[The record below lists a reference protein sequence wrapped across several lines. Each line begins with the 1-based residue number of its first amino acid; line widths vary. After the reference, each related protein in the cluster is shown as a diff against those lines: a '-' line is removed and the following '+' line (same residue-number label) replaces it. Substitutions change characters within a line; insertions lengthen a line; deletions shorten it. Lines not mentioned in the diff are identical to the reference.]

1 MTGLAAR
8 RELTGRWD
16 LRLVGAA
23 LGCWLTALV
32 GLRLSATAGWLVAGV
47 AVLAALILGRRAA
60 AGMVWASVAAAV
72 LLGVAC
78 GAAATGARVV
88 ARDAP
93 EVRAPVQQRAL
104 VVAELT
110 LRRDPHRLDR
120 PAAGPPVWLVPAWL
134 HRLAPADRD
143 RAQESPGEAEQQTR
157 LRARVL
163 VFAHDPMWQDLLP
176 GQRIR
181 VTGRLGP
188 PRGGD
193 LTAAV
198 LSVRGPVELLGEPS
212 WIQQVAG
219 TVRAGLRRAAA
230 PLPDRPGGLL
240 PGLAV
245 GDDSRLDPGLA
256 ADFTA
261 TGMTH
266 LLAVSGSNVAIV
278 VGFVV
283 LLARALRAPPWATTV
298 VSGIVLVGYVIVCRA
313 DASVIRAGVM
323 GAVALVA
330 LAAGRPRAAAPA
342 LATTVFL
349 LVIADPDLAAHAG
362 FAMSVLATGALL
374 WLAPRWRDGL
384 RRRRVPPGVSEAL
397 AVPAAA
403 QIAVA
408 PVLAGLSG
416 SISVVAVAANLL
428 ATPAV
433 APATVL
439 GVAAAAVSPLWPTGA
454 AFLAWLGSWPA
465 WWLVLV
471 AEHGARLPGAVVPW
485 PAGVGGALLLAGLTL
500 AGLGLARHRRLR
512 VLAAVVVGAAALGV
526 VPVRVLAVDW
536 PPAGAVVVACAVGQG
551 DLMVVPVAAGS
562 GVVIDAGPD
571 PVAADR
577 CLRDL
582 GIRTVPLLVI
592 THLHADHVAGVDGV
606 LRGRR
611 VGAVLISP
619 WPEPADSYAPL
630 RTVVANGQPPL
641 WPAQAGATY
650 HVADEVTLTVLG
662 PLAPLTGTRSD
673 PNNNSVVLLATVRG
687 VRVLLTGDAEEELQ
701 RTLLATHGPALR
713 AEVLKVPHHG
723 SAYQDHQFLAAVDPL
738 ISLIPV
744 GQDNGYGHPDP
755 ALLAHLA
762 AEGRRVWRTDLDG
775 DVAVVRLADGR
786 LAVVTRPPPPG
797 ARR

>member
-1 MTGLAAR
+1 
-8 RELTGRWD
+8 
-16 LRLVGAA
+16 
-23 LGCWLTALV
+23 
-32 GLRLSATAGWLVAGV
+32 
-47 AVLAALILGRRAA
+47 
-60 AGMVWASVAAAV
+60 
-72 LLGVAC
+72 
-78 GAAATGARVV
+78 
-88 ARDAP
+88 
-93 EVRAPVQQRAL
+93 
-104 VVAELT
+104 
-110 LRRDPHRLDR
+110 
-120 PAAGPPVWLVPAWL
+120 
-134 HRLAPADRD
+134 
-143 RAQESPGEAEQQTR
+143 
-157 LRARVL
+157 
-163 VFAHDPMWQDLLP
+163 
-176 GQRIR
+176 
-181 VTGRLGP
+181 
-188 PRGGD
+188 
-193 LTAAV
+193 
-198 LSVRGPVELLGEPS
+198 
-212 WIQQVAG
+212 
-219 TVRAGLRRAAA
+219 
-230 PLPDRPGGLL
+230 
-240 PGLAV
+240 
-245 GDDSRLDPGLA
+245 
-256 ADFTA
+256 
-261 TGMTH
+261 
-266 LLAVSGSNVAIV
+266 
-278 VGFVV
+278 
-283 LLARALRAPPWATTV
+283 
-298 VSGIVLVGYVIVCRA
+298 IVLVGYVIVCRA

-384 RRRRVPPGVSEAL
+384 RRRRVPPGVAEAL

-485 PAGVGGALLLAGLTL
+485 PAGVGG
-500 AGLGLARHRRLR
+500 
-512 VLAAVVVGAAALGV
+512 V

-551 DLMVVPVAAGS
+551 DLMVVPVAAGC

-662 PLAPLTGTRSD
+662 PLAPL
-673 PNNNSVVLLATVRG
+673 
-687 VRVLLTGDAEEELQ
+687 
-701 RTLLATHGPALR
+701 
-713 AEVLKVPHHG
+713 
-723 SAYQDHQFLAAVDPL
+723 
-738 ISLIPV
+738 
-744 GQDNGYGHPDP
+744 
-755 ALLAHLA
+755 
-762 AEGRRVWRTDLDG
+762 
-775 DVAVVRLADGR
+775 
-786 LAVVTRPPPPG
+786 
-797 ARR
+797 